1 MYEVKDTQKSMD
13 EVMCSNG
20 CECKVEDK
28 PVMEQA
34 VEKVVDE
41 EPVDATDENTDE
53 MVYNAQGGMSKNFM
67 GGMFSGGMSP
77 FNETNTLQFAVSIII
92 VILVGSLGLFGLV
105 GAISK
110 GDVLKNEIFYQSI
123 LLLGL
128 TLVYSFDKNS
138 NDLYNILK
146 LVSVSLLCIVLFF
159 KSLCVSGPDNKMRS
173 IIMLIFIGVIVLM
186 MNVGMFD
193 GINITGL
200 QLNDNKELI
209 TRIVSTI
216 LFAVLW
222 GTKFYCVFGDNTYCI
237 SDFDFDS
244 IKSAKV
250 APAPAPD
257 PAPITGGKKKKQKK
271 HKSK

>member
-1 MYEVKDTQKSMD
+1 
-13 EVMCSNG
+13 
-20 CECKVEDK
+20 
-28 PVMEQA
+28 MEQA

-67 GGMFSGGMSP
+67 GGMFSGGGMSP
-77 FNETNTLQFAVSIII
+77 FNETNTLQFAVSIVI

-146 LVSVSLLCIVLFF
+146 LVSV
-159 KSLCVSGPDNKMRS
+159 
-173 IIMLIFIGVIVLM
+173 
-186 MNVGMFD
+186 
-193 GINITGL
+193 
-200 QLNDNKELI
+200 
-209 TRIVSTI
+209 
-216 LFAVLW
+216 
-222 GTKFYCVFGDNTYCI
+222 
-237 SDFDFDS
+237 
-244 IKSAKV
+244 
-250 APAPAPD
+250 
-257 PAPITGGKKKKQKK
+257 
-271 HKSK
+271 